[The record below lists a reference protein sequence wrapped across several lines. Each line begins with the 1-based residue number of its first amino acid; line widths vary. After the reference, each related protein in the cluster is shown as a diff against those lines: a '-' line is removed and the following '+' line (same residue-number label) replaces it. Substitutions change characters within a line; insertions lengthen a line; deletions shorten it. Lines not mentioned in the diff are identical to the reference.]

1 MLRQLART
9 ILISVP
15 LMWLAHAGDTAAI
28 VLKGV
33 PGLQDKAVKA
43 QVIKKLES
51 IGYENVNAS
60 ENIHDAYE
68 KKYHEKTLDAL
79 HFFTVTN
86 EKAMRSLL
94 LANPK
99 FGAFAPFNLLV
110 YKSQKEDTTWMG
122 TLTPKAMLGIIGETD
137 PDRSAAFTKMHGAL
151 ATLIDTA
158 MKPTKTQTY
167 TYTKIPKNSLVEMV
181 KTFPKPKD
189 LDSFIEDFQEQYEET
204 FEADHFIIAGYMD
217 FKEAY
222 SDANLDFDRYDAYW
236 IYSICHF
243 VFSNSIFNRGL
254 PQAGVFAPCTVYLYI
269 EKGTNTLHI
278 GMATLDNWIPM
289 TGVKD
294 PKKIAAMKAMT
305 QSVVAVFKKL
315 GFVKEGAAAATPAT
329 TKAAAATVAVATAPR
344 GEPYKIGTP
353 TKNTPTYLSAD
364 FAPLEAVKQKLT
376 DSGFSIL
383 STQPILKGE
392 TVLTIT
398 NPALKATHSF
408 LSALN
413 VVVNDTAHEVRLQN
427 PDYLGRALLGKHFK
441 PGMFD
446 PTLQALQKALGT
458 LYASKDSMGTSDL
471 PGYHFM
477 MGMPYVGDTLTIAS
491 GSDLAARAKGNK
503 TVAYTLPLPDGSTLV
518 GHLLS
523 KRTAKYLK
531 KLGVTHNACMLP
543 YTTLIHGDK
552 AEALDPKYY
561 LALSLPQLS
570 MGEFMK
576 IATVPDAII
585 KELKKAY

>member
-1 MLRQLART
+1 MLRQLVRT
-9 ILISVP
+9 VLISLP
-15 LMWLAHAGDTAAI
+15 LMWLAHAGEMTAI
-28 VLKGV
+28 VFKGV
-33 PGLQDKAVKA
+33 PGLQDKAIKT

-86 EKAMRSLL
+86 EKAMRPLL
-94 LANPK
+94 LANPR

-122 TLTPKAMLGIIGETD
+122 TLTPEAMLGIIGETD
-137 PDRSAAFTKMHGAL
+137 PGRSAAFKKMHGTL
-151 ATLIDTA
+151 ATLVDTA
-158 MKPTKTQTY
+158 MKPTKTQIY
-167 TYTKIPKNSLVEMV
+167 TCTKIPKNSLVEMV

-189 LDSFIEDFQEQYEET
+189 LDSFIEDFQEQFEET
-204 FEADHFIIAGYMD
+204 FEADHFIVAGYLD

-222 SDANLDFDRYDAYW
+222 SDADLAFDRYDAYW

-278 GMATLDNWIPM
+278 GMATLENWIPM

-294 PKKIAAMKAMT
+294 PKKITAMKAMT
-305 QSVVAVFKKL
+305 QSVVSVFKKL
-315 GFVKEGAAAATPAT
+315 GFVKEGAAATAPAA
-329 TKAAAATVAVATAPR
+329 TKAAAAVAVATAPR
-344 GEPYKIGTP
+344 GEPYTIGTP
-353 TKNTPTYLSAD
+353 AKNTPTYLSAD
-364 FAPLEAVKQKLT
+364 FVPLEAIKQKLT
-376 DSGFSIL
+376 DNGFTIL

-398 NPALKATHSF
+398 NPALKATNSF

-413 VVVNDTAHEVRLQN
+413 VVVNDTAREVRLQN
-427 PDYLGRALLGKHFK
+427 PDYLGRAYLGKRFK

-446 PTLQALQKALGT
+446 PTLRAFQKALGT
-458 LYASKDSMGTSDL
+458 LYASKDGMKPSDL

-477 MGMPYVGDTLTIAS
+477 MGMPYVGDTVEIAS

-523 KRTAKYLK
+523 KRTVKYLK
-531 KLGVTHNACMLP
+531 KLGVTYNACMLP

-552 AEALDPKYY
+552 AETLDPKYY
-561 LALSLPQLS
+561 LALSLPKLS
-570 MGEFMK
+570 LGEFMK

>member
-1 MLRQLART
+1 MLRQLVRT
-9 ILISVP
+9 ALISVP
-15 LMWLAHAGDTAAI
+15 LLWVAHAGDTTAI

-86 EKAMRSLL
+86 EKAMRPLL

-158 MKPTKTQTY
+158 MKPTKTQTHS
-167 TYTKIPKNSLVEMV
+167 YTKIPKNSLVEMV

-315 GFVKEGAAAATPAT
+315 GFVKEGAAAAAP
-329 TKAAAATVAVATAPR
+329 AAARAASATVTATAPR
-344 GEPYKIGTP
+344 GEPYTIGTP

-458 LYASKDSMGTSDL
+458 LYASKDSMETSDL

-477 MGMPYVGDTLTIAS
+477 MGMPYVGDTVEIAS
-491 GSDLAARAKGNK
+491 GSDLAARARGNK